1 MKNLINQIMN
11 FKKNKKLNKNVNKKN
26 IEKNEIEKKNST
38 NNNAMIFAK
47 TKIANKIIRI
57 EIEIEKTI
65 SIEKNEIKIMQII
78 IILISNLLLTTFSNN
93 LIIFF
98 DKQIEIKNKKNC
110 YICEK
115 TNYRKNDCSKKFR
128 NKNKINVE
136 SSKN

>member
-1 MKNLINQIMN
+1 MKL
-11 FKKNKKLNKNVNKKN
+11 KKFFLT
-26 IEKNEIEKKNST
+26 S
-38 NNNAMIFAK
+38 NNAIIFAK

-98 DKQIEIKNKKNC
+98 DKQIEIKNKKNY
-110 YICEK
+110 YICKK
-115 TNYRKNDCSKKFR
+115 TNY
-128 NKNKINVE
+128 
-136 SSKN
+136 